1 MLFINNF
8 GDSPIFASF
17 DRFKRFSLNLLDFFL
32 PRLCLFCGG
41 VVAESAAVAVCG
53 DCEGTIEWVESPVCP
68 CCGLIFPVRGGED
81 RLCGACRTEPPPFT
95 RARAAAV
102 YEGPVAKAVTRFK
115 FGRQMAYLPVM
126 QHWLQIPRCAELAA
140 DADLLVPVPLHPRR
154 LRHRGFNQ
162 ALLLAGAFPEAK
174 VSLEALARVR
184 HTPPQVGLNPKER
197 RDNVHQA
204 FAVARTEEVKGKN
217 VLLVDDLYTTG
228 ATVRECARVLRR
240 AGAARVE
247 VLTVARVK
255 HE

>member
-1 MLFINNF
+1 MLISGSAASWLRQF
-8 GDSPIFASF
+8 GF
-17 DRFKRFSLNLLDFFL
+17 RVLDFFL

-41 VVAESAAVAVCG
+41 VVAEEAKAAVCP
-53 DCEGTIEWVESPVCP
+53 DCEGKIEWVESPVCP
-68 CCGLIFPVRGGED
+68 CCGLMFPVREGED
-81 RLCGACRTEPPPFT
+81 RLCGSCQTEPPPFA

-126 QHWLQIPRCAELAA
+126 QHWLQVPRCAELAA

-154 LRHRGFNQ
+154 VQSRGFNQ
-162 ALLLAGAFPEAK
+162 ALLLARAFPEAE
-174 VSLEALARVR
+174 VGRETLARVR
-184 HTPPQVGLNPKER
+184 YTVPQVGLNPKER
-197 RDNVHQA
+197 RDNVRRA
-204 FAVARTEEVKGKN
+204 FAVPRPEEVQNKKI
-217 VLLVDDLYTTG
+217 LLVDDLYTTG

-240 AGAARVE
+240 AGARRVE